1 MADVSI
7 VIVDGP
13 DQGREFDLSGAT
25 VVGRD
30 QSAGLVVDDAEAS
43 RRHASLSVEGDTLT
57 VEDLGSTNGT
67 FVNGGQV
74 DGLSPIAFGDEVQL
88 GQVRLRLER
97 ARP

>member
-13 DQGREFDLSGAT
+13 NVGREFELSGAT

-30 QSAGLVVDDAEAS
+30 QSAGLVVDDPEAS

-67 FVNGGQV
+67 FVNGV
-74 DGLSPIAFGDEVQL
+74 KLAAPKRLDPGDVIRI
-88 GQVRLRLER
+88 GSTDLRYD
-97 ARP
+97 A